1 MSLNRKSII
10 YRCLVALLCLVCM
23 IVFTYSWFNR
33 NRNESTIPT
42 GDRMKYVDDIDVSNS
57 ANLSMDTYLGTENSS
72 GEVTY
77 SSTPIGESDRSI
89 SNLLPGSK
97 IYYKTTISNSGSKCK
112 ATLLLR
118 GSNYDSF
125 GSDIQFGVLEPMNTL
140 KSYNSG
146 VDVEL
151 VRNIT
156 VPANG
161 SVDVCWYVYLKS
173 SSTVTSGTMT
183 LGSLYLFGN

>member
-1 MSLNRKSII
+1 MSLNRKSIV

-33 NRNESTIPT
+33 ENKAPAA
-42 GDRMKYVDDIDVSNS
+42 GDRMKYEDSIDVSNS
-57 ANLSMDTYLGTENSS
+57 ANLSMNTYLGTENSS

-77 SSTPIGESDRSI
+77 SPTPIDESDRSI

-97 IYYKTTISNSGSKCK
+97 IYYKTTISNLGSKCK

-118 GSNYDSF
+118 GSRYGRF
-125 GSDIQFGVLEPMNTL
+125 GSDIQFGVSTPMNTL
-140 KSYNSG
+140 KSYDSG

-156 VPANG
+156 IG
-161 SVDVCWYVYLKS
+161 DRKTVDVRWYVYLDS
-173 SSTVTSGTMT
+173 SSTATSGSMT
-183 LGSLYLFGN
+183 LGNLYLFAN